1 MQSVNNTY
9 YESNA
14 EQFFSET
21 ESVDMSGIREV
32 FLKYIPAGGAIR
44 DWGCG
49 SGRDTLAFIE
59 AGYQVDASDASE
71 KLCELASEKTG
82 IRVMCETFD
91 EMKAENQYDGIW
103 ACASLLHVEKD
114 RIPEMIHIAR
124 EALKSGGVIYISF
137 KYGEFEGMRNGR
149 FFTDMTEERFAEI
162 LNHIKGMNRIEQWIT
177 GDVRE
182 GREDGRWLNLI
193 LRKKDIN

>member
-1 MQSVNNTY
+1 MQSVNITY

-32 FLKYIPAGGAIR
+32 FLGYVPAGGFIR

-59 AGYQVDASDASE
+59 AGYRVDASDASE
-71 KLCELASEKTG
+71 KLCELASAKTG
-82 IRVMCETFD
+82 IPVMCERFD
-91 EMKAENQYDGIW
+91 ELKAVNQYDGIW
-103 ACASLLHVEKD
+103 ACASLLHVEPN
-114 RIPEMIHIAR
+114 RIPEMICIAR
-124 EALKSGGVIYISF
+124 EALKPAGVIYLSF
-137 KYGEFEGMRNGR
+137 KYGEFEGVRNGR
-149 FFTDMTEERFAEI
+149 TFTDMTEKRFEQI
-162 LNHIKGMNRIEQWIT
+162 LRHVEGMSLLEQWIT

-193 LRKKDIN
+193 LEKV